1 MKTYNHWNIS
11 DWSNKVLNAQ
21 ENIKEMNS
29 LKFTDKD
36 LRGLSKEEKDF
47 IIENNYNVA
56 VTQYDLSGNSI
67 KMYLHIKRNNLG
79 KKELFAYTKKQAL
92 RPNQKDVSKSHLN
105 HEILLKFNAKESFYR
120 KFNTLEFE
128 RGFANNQRLI
138 HLF

>member
-21 ENIKEMNS
+21 EKIKEMNS

-36 LRGLSKEEKDF
+36 LRGLSKAEKDF
-47 IIENNYNVA
+47 IIENNYKISVK
-56 VTQYDLSGNSI
+56 QYDLSGNSI

-79 KKELFAYTKKQAL
+79 KKELFAYTKTQAL
-92 RPNQKDVSKSHLN
+92 RPNDRDISKSHLN
-105 HEILLKFNAKESFYR
+105 HEILLKFHARESFYH
-120 KFNTLEFE
+120 KFNTFEFE
-128 RGFANNQRLI
+128 RGFANNQKLI